1 MNDAQTPAPT
11 SVGDW
16 ILTYIVMC
24 IPLVNIVMLI
34 VWAASASTE
43 PSKSNWA
50 KATLFFILLS
60 VVFCFGE
67 DGGRFYQLMV
77 RQLANA

>member
-11 SVGDW
+11 SVGGW
-16 ILTYIVMC
+16 ILTYILMC

-43 PSKSNWA
+43 TSKSNWA
-50 KATLFFILLS
+50 KATLILMLISVVLSFFI
-60 VVFCFGE
+60 
-67 DGGRFYQLMV
+67 GGAMV
-77 RQLANA
+77 AAIASLA